1 MLIRVARFLADLPTV
16 KFIALQSISFAELS
30 DLLTSQPNVLSCRL
44 KSDETLVERTGPAAS
59 FFSRTTAQ
67 RSAWAQKK
75 IKPFEDRLSR

>member
-16 KFIALQSISFAELS
+16 KFIALQSISFVELS

-59 FFSRTTAQ
+59 FFSR
-67 RSAWAQKK
+67 
-75 IKPFEDRLSR
+75 SRTSLLRHVQPVSTSPVI